1 MGREP
6 LVKRVTAKNS
16 LPALLLTAL
25 AVALLAPLAL
35 AGAKTEAPPIGVVD
49 LHVDLSYEVNYK
61 GKTLERGSGQ
71 YLAHDLQR
79 SGVIGVVLPLY
90 IPRYVSPTGPRMVDL
105 ESSYRRMMDL
115 LPKTPPYALP
125 GCALSARP
133 VRTWFAFEG
142 AAPLAKD
149 PGAITRWVARGL
161 RLVGLVHTYDNVL
174 ATSSGPR
181 PQSKSGLTRRGR
193 EVARRVIRAGALLD
207 VSHASD
213 AATRDIIQMSKAA
226 GVPAVATHSDARA
239 LSPNPRNLTDA
250 LIRGIAATGGVIGVN
265 FHSPFLV
272 PGRRRAR
279 LRDVVREVHYMVKV
293 AGIDHV
299 AIGSDFEGGIRPPY
313 ALRNVTGF
321 PRLARALVASG
332 MTRSEVKK
340 IFHENA
346 LRVLCPRG
354 PGTRKQTH

>member
-1 MGREP
+1 
-6 LVKRVTAKNS
+6 VKRR
-16 LPALLLTAL
+16 LLVLLVSAC
-25 AVALLAPLAL
+25 ACALLARLPL
-35 AGAKTEAPPIGVVD
+35 AGASIEAAAIGVVD

-71 YLAHDLQR
+71 YLADQLQR

-105 ESSYRRMMDL
+105 EGSYRRMIDL
-115 LPKTPPYALP
+115 LPNTPPYALP
-125 GCALSARP
+125 SCAPSARP

-149 PGAITRWVARGL
+149 PDAITRWVARGL

-181 PQSKSGLTRRGR
+181 PQSKRGLTARGR
-193 EVARRVIRAGALLD
+193 EVAERVIRAGALLD

-213 AATRDIIQMSKAA
+213 AATRDIIQISKAA

-250 LIRGIAATGGVIGVN
+250 LIHGIAQTGGVIGVN

-279 LRDVVREVHYMVKV
+279 LKDVVREVRYMVKV

-299 AIGSDFEGGIRPPY
+299 AIGSDFEGGIRPPLG
-313 ALRNVTGF
+313 LRNVTGF

-332 MTRSEVKK
+332 MARSDVKK

-346 LRVLCPRG
+346 LRVLCP
-354 PGTRKQTH
+354 PATH